1 MSLPRHRKF
10 FQYNIPFFLMANTI
24 FRAIGQTK
32 RIASLCPLTSPSQ
45 LNALH
50 LDAPSLFSLFC
61 GTNAKTNPLNV
72 HDFDGNVIT
81 TRQLATEQKDAM
93 FSSFFD
99 LKKLLAICNKWKHA
113 FGHYM
118 VILPGAK
125 TVRICNI
132 LDNASPAN
140 TCQPIKSQEEAQ
152 PSSSASIPASPLAPN
167 TNFSKTEANTLQHEI
182 TQVSNQLKQACK
194 ARGDFILRNKIKKLK
209 EQWVLQDKA
218 MLNKTLRERANKALT
233 SNQNLYEQIAQI
245 RRNRKQLDE
254 DIYIQRNKLKK
265 LRHDAYFLRNPKGQQ
280 PAQTSTK
287 MITSEEYKCFENV
300 DNVTIDGSILEKQD
314 EVRFS
319 GTDNGIVSIS
329 ETAPFSLRKLRYH
342 LQLYDT
348 YKTPTSTYRKLLSL
362 LLLLKY
368 AY

>member
-1 MSLPRHRKF
+1 MIANVISPYMSLPRHRKF

-32 RIASLCPLTSPSQ
+32 RIASLCPLTSSSQ

-61 GTNAKTNPLNV
+61 GTNAKTKPLNV

-81 TRQLATEQKDAM
+81 TRQLAT
-93 FSSFFD
+93 
-99 LKKLLAICNKWKHA
+99 
-113 FGHYM
+113 
-118 VILPGAK
+118 V
-125 TVRICNI
+125 
-132 LDNASPAN
+132 
-140 TCQPIKSQEEAQ
+140 
-152 PSSSASIPASPLAPN
+152 SASVPASP
-167 TNFSKTEANTLQHEI
+167 
-182 TQVSNQLKQACK
+182 
-194 ARGDFILRNKIKKLK
+194 
-209 EQWVLQDKA
+209 
-218 MLNKTLRERANKALT
+218 
-233 SNQNLYEQIAQI
+233 
-245 RRNRKQLDE
+245 
-254 DIYIQRNKLKK
+254 
-265 LRHDAYFLRNPKGQQ
+265 
-280 PAQTSTK
+280 QTSTK

-300 DNVTIDGSILEKQD
+300 DNVAIDGSILEKQD